1 MEHETAGGA
10 VVADVQPFRHGSDVD
25 ALVVKL
31 LNGLQSLSEVPR
43 LAVNPRAC
51 GKRTGC
57 IWTTWART
65 TFYGLLASLRGR
77 LFRDADF
84 AGFYCADN
92 SPFTLEPRYL
102 LYPWALAHSLAVDF
116 STAARAREGWLAPV
130 AARAGGASCDER
142 RRDRGRYVRSWA
154 TTPSGRSSATRFPA
168 RVGGA
173 RFRSRSVDGSGRL
186 NEVGTRGRAGQRGR
200 LGRKTGD
207 SDDGGLLGRSVVSQ
221 PVAT

>member
-1 MEHETAGGA
+1 MEHETVGGA
-10 VVADVQPFRHGSDVD
+10 VVAGVQPFRQGSDVD

-43 LAVNPRAC
+43 QAVNPRAC

-200 LGRKTGD
+200 LGRKTGTPMTGV
-207 SDDGGLLGRSVVSQ
+207 SLGGL
-221 PVAT
+221 

>member
-1 MEHETAGGA
+1 MEHETVGGA
-10 VVADVQPFRHGSDVD
+10 VVAGVQPFRQGSDVD

-43 LAVNPRAC
+43 QAVNPRAC

-57 IWTTWART
+57 TWTTWART

-102 LYPWALAHSLAVDF
+102 LISLGLGPF
-116 STAARAREGWLAPV
+116 FG
-130 AARAGGASCDER
+130 
-142 RRDRGRYVRSWA
+142 
-154 TTPSGRSSATRFPA
+154 
-168 RVGGA
+168 
-173 RFRSRSVDGSGRL
+173 GRL
-186 NEVGTRGRAGQRGR
+186 FHCRQSTRGLACASGSASRRCKLAMSAAEIE
-200 LGRKTGD
+200 GD
-207 SDDGGLLGRSVVSQ
+207 
-221 PVAT
+221 T